1 MRWAMAI
8 LAVCSAMAQTA
19 GTPVTV
25 NRGAVILKDFDRRV
39 GDYVKVHKTVQSEVH
54 RLKPTKSAEAIE
66 QYEHSLARGIRAARR
81 GSRQGD
87 IFTPEIT
94 AEFRRLIELTMHG
107 PQAGAIG
114 ESLRHAEPLAPRP
127 LRVNGAYP
135 AATPLQSAPPSLL
148 MNLPPL
154 PAELEYRV
162 VGHSLILR
170 DIEAN
175 LIVDFIVNAIT

>member
-1 MRWAMAI
+1 MAI
-8 LAVCSAMAQTA
+8 LAACSAMAQTA
-19 GTPVTV
+19 GTPVPA
-25 NRGAVILKDFDRRV
+25 NRGAEIIQDFDQRI
-39 GDYVKVHKTVQSEVH
+39 GDYVKLHKTVQSEVH
-54 RLKPTKSAEAIE
+54 RLKPTKSPEAIE
-66 QYEHSLARGIRAARR
+66 QYEHRMARGIRAARR
-81 GSRQGD
+81 GSGQGD

-107 PQAGAIG
+107 PQAGAIR
-114 ESLRHAEPLAPRP
+114 ESLRHAEPLASRA
-127 LRVNGAYP
+127 LRVNSAYP
-135 AATPLQSAPPSLL
+135 AATPLQSSPPSLL